1 MTYPKAI
8 VISAALIATAI
19 AFVGYQSARQ
29 YSMVS
34 SGNTSF
40 VWAINNAT
48 GEVRFCIYGAGQG
61 CYAIQDE
68 VVTP

>member
-19 AFVGYQSARQ
+19 TFAAYQSTQR
-29 YSMVS
+29 YSIVS
-34 SGNTSF
+34 SGDFSF
-40 VWAINNAT
+40 AWAINTAT
-48 GEVRFCIYGAGQG
+48 GEVRFCIYGGGQG
-61 CYAIQDE
+61 CYAIQDV